1 MGQDHAGRTDAPKVE
16 RGIGEGHFRYDAAAG
31 LVVFLVALPL
41 CLGIALAS
49 GAPLFA
55 GLIAGVVGGLVVG
68 FLSGSDV
75 SVSGPAAGL
84 TVIVA
89 TAIQTLG
96 SYQAFL
102 AAVVVAGILQ
112 IAFGLLRLGAV
123 ADYVPTSVIKG
134 MLAAIGIVIVLKQIP
149 HALGRDLDFESDM
162 SFIEPDGK
170 ENTLSAIVKAVL
182 SASGPAIVI
191 TAISLVILLSWD
203 KVVVPRAK
211 ALKAVPAALVVVVVG
226 TLLNEA
232 FRLSFGGFYLKGA
245 DGHLV
250 SLPTLDTAADLFRQL
265 QRPSLAAFT
274 DQRIYITGATLAAV
288 ASLESLLS
296 LEAAQKLDPYKRIA
310 GPNRELVAQGI
321 GNVVSSL
328 LGGLP
333 VTSVVVRTSANVYA
347 GGRTRKSTMLHALLL
362 LVAVLFLGR
371 VLNHVPLAALAAILI
386 VIGWKLAPTSLFREM
401 WREGYEAFV
410 PFFITVA
417 AIVFTDLLKGVLIGL
432 AVGVLFVIRA
442 NKHAAMIVVSQD
454 NYYLLRF
461 NKDIS
466 FVHKAE
472 LKEKLSTIPNDSTLI
487 IDGTRALHVDRDAFD
502 VLDDFHEAAQ
512 YKNIVIE
519 LKNLRGKRPLGAKA
533 D

>member
-1 MGQDHAGRTDAPKVE
+1 MTLKENIGKDHLR
-16 RGIGEGHFRYDAAAG
+16 FDAAAG

-49 GAPLFA
+49 GAPLLA
-55 GLIAGVVGGLVVG
+55 GLVAGIVGGLVVG
-68 FLSGSDV
+68 AISGSDV

-84 TVIVA
+84 TVIVV
-89 TAIQTLG
+89 TAIHNLG
-96 SYQAFL
+96 SYKAFL
-102 AAVVVAGILQ
+102 AAVLVAGALQ
-112 IAFGLLRLGAV
+112 LGFGLLRLGAI

-170 ENTLSAIVKAVL
+170 ENTLSAILKSIL
-182 SASGPAIVI
+182 SASGPAL
-191 TAISLVILLSWD
+191 AISAVSLAILLLWD
-203 KVVVPRAK
+203 NVLVKRFKHLKYLPGPLIVVI
-211 ALKAVPAALVVVVVG
+211 VG
-226 TLLNEA
+226 TLMNEA
-232 FRLSFGGFYLKGA
+232 FRLATNGFYLKGE

-250 SLPTLDTAADLFRQL
+250 SLPVPASPLELFGQL
-265 QRPSLAAFT
+265 ERPSLAAFAN
-274 DQRIYITGATLAAV
+274 QNIYITGVTIAAV

-296 LEAAQKLDPYKRIA
+296 LEASQKLDPYKRIPS
-310 GPNRELVAQGI
+310 PNRELIAQGV
-321 GNVVSSL
+321 GNIASSL

-347 GGRTRKSTMLHALLL
+347 GGRTRWSTIIHAVLL

-386 VIGWKLAPTSLFREM
+386 VIGVKLAPTALFKNM
-401 WREGYEAFV
+401 WREGYESFIPFV
-410 PFFITVA
+410 VTIL

-432 AVGVLFVIRA
+432 AVGVFFVIRA
-442 NKHAAMIVVSQD
+442 NSFAAMMVVSQD

-461 NKDIS
+461 NKDIT

-472 LKEKLSTIPNDSTLI
+472 LKEKLSAIPEGSTLI
-487 IDGTRALHVDRDAFD
+487 IDGTRALHIDRDAFG
-502 VLDDFHEAAQ
+502 VIDDFRETARFKDITIEM
-512 YKNIVIE
+512 KNM
-519 LKNLRGKRPLGAKA
+519 RGKLPLGARA
-533 D
+533 E